1 MMKLTAS
8 LALVSFVASDA
19 FATEIASRNASLMPI
34 ENESSIVEMAAES
47 PVADDA
53 VVAFDADIID

>member
-19 FATEIASRNASLMPI
+19 FATEIATRNASLMPSDT
-34 ENESSIVEMAAES
+34 ESSIVEMAAES

-53 VVAFDADIID
+53 AITFEAELRD